1 MAQFHK
7 RDGYSVW
14 EKTLEKH
21 FAFVCLIIRLGKQT
35 DYIRPEE
42 VSALIS
48 VSRWTKQMNRLNGK
62 PVCLPVLGSLRKHDG
77 NVKKN
82 VALKWL
88 SQSFKLFAF
97 IPTRSIF

>member
-14 EKTLEKH
+14 DKTLEKH

-48 VSRWTKQMNRLNGK
+48 VKMK
-62 PVCLPVLGSLRKHDG
+62 
-77 NVKKN
+77 
-82 VALKWL
+82 
-88 SQSFKLFAF
+88 
-97 IPTRSIF
+97 